1 MPDPDERP
9 TTPWS
14 TFASAAPKLAGD
26 IAARFQATGLCLMG
40 TLRADGFPRISPVE
54 PLIHSGQ
61 LYLGMMWQSYKGL
74 DLLRDPRVLVHT
86 TIADKNG
93 TEGEGKVYGRAVV
106 IDGEEKR
113 AFARAC
119 KEETGYFP
127 DESPFH
133 LFAVDITQTG
143 WVKVEGDQM
152 RTRRWRPGDGEP
164 ELIVRA

>member
-1 MPDPDERP
+1 MPDSAERP

-14 TFASAAPKLAGD
+14 TFAAEAPNLAGD

-54 PLIHSGQ
+54 PLIHAGQ

-74 DLLRDPRVLVHT
+74 DLLRDPRVLVHS
-86 TIADKNG
+86 TIAEKNG
-93 TEGEGKVYGRAVV
+93 TEGEGKVYGRAVG
-106 IDGEEKR
+106 IEGDEKH
-113 AFARAC
+113 AFAVGF

-127 DESPFH
+127 GDSPFH
-133 LFAVDITQTG
+133 LFAVDITQAG
-143 WVKVEGDQM
+143 WVRIEDDKM

-164 ELIVRA
+164 APVVRA